1 MFSQVHAEGVQTRMV
16 LPISLIVSGR
26 SCAQISAAA
35 FGLAHLSLRDLPQL
49 VALGCL
55 LGVTYTRSRNL
66 LTPMLIHG
74 AWNGT
79 VLTILYLLVS
89 NGIDVQKM
97 LAT

>member
-1 MFSQVHAEGVQTRMV
+1 MTWPRRTRAQV
-16 LPISLIVSGR
+16 
-26 SCAQISAAA
+26 SAVA

-55 LGVTYTRSRNL
+55 LGVSYTRSRNL

-89 NGIDVQKM
+89 NGIDVQRM

>member
-1 MFSQVHAEGVQTRMV
+1 MPDNTG
-16 LPISLIVSGR
+16 LLL
-26 SCAQISAAA
+26 QISAAG

-49 VALGCL
+49 FALGCL
-55 LGVTYTRSRNL
+55 LGITYTRSRNL

-89 NGIDVQKM
+89 NGVDVQKM

>member
-1 MFSQVHAEGVQTRMV
+1 MTWPERSSAQV
-16 LPISLIVSGR
+16 
-26 SCAQISAAA
+26 SAVA

-55 LGVTYTRSRNL
+55 LGVSYTRSRNL

-89 NGIDVQKM
+89 NGIDVQRM